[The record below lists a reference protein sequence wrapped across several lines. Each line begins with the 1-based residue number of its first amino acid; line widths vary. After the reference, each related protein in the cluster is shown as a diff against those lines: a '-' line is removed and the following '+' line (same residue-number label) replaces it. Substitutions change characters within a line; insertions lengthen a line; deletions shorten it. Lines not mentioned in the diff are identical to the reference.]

1 MGESENIELIVEP
14 SLSGMRLDAYLREQ
28 TPFSRSRIASLME
41 EGALLV
47 NGEVERKAARKTEG
61 GMRLL
66 LVVPEAQP
74 VDIVPQNIPL
84 DILYQDADV
93 VVVNKKSGMVVHPAA
108 GNESGTLVNA
118 LLYHVHDLSGI
129 GGEMRPG
136 IVHRLDKDTSGLILI
151 AKNDAAHASL
161 SEQFKA
167 RTMEKHYRA
176 IAHGSFSKDEGMIDA
191 PIGRHPIDRKKM
203 AVVPN
208 GKPSRTAWRV
218 LEHLSGA
225 AYLDVHLLTG
235 RTHQI
240 RVHMLSI
247 GHPLLGDQIYAP
259 KLKTP
264 VRIPRLM
271 LPDSWREAFLSA
283 CLGCKNALMSY
294 LSGVLKTS
302 LFVFVAT
309 LTGLFLLGINDAL
322 LLSVFM
328 GILEVFP
335 YIGPIL
341 ASVPILLT
349 ALGQGFGQAVLALI
363 VVIAVQQ
370 IEGNFVTPYFTASS
384 TSIKPLSAL
393 IGVFVLGSLM
403 GLWGVVLAI
412 PLIVTVRSVL
422 WSIRSAVIMMKPS

>member
-1 MGESENIELIVEP
+1 MGESENIELIVDP

-118 LLYHVHDLSGI
+118 LLYHVHDL
-129 GGEMRPG
+129 
-136 IVHRLDKDTSGLILI
+136 LI

-271 LPDSWREAFLSA
+271 LHAYSLAFTHPTTGERMRFCAPLP
-283 CLGCKNALMSY
+283 
-294 LSGVLKTS
+294 
-302 LFVFVAT
+302 AT
-309 LTGLFLLGINDAL
+309 FEETLQKL
-322 LLSVFM
+322 
-328 GILEVFP
+328 
-335 YIGPIL
+335 
-341 ASVPILLT
+341 
-349 ALGQGFGQAVLALI
+349 
-363 VVIAVQQ
+363 
-370 IEGNFVTPYFTASS
+370 
-384 TSIKPLSAL
+384 
-393 IGVFVLGSLM
+393 
-403 GLWGVVLAI
+403 
-412 PLIVTVRSVL
+412 R
-422 WSIRSAVIMMKPS
+422 

>member
-84 DILYQDADV
+84 DILYQDADI

-151 AKNDAAHASL
+151 AKNDVAHASL

-203 AVVPN
+203 AINYKN
-208 GKPSRTAWRV
+208 GKDAVTHYKV
-218 LEHLSGA
+218 LERFGNATYIECRLE
-225 AYLDVHLLTG
+225 TG

-240 RVHMLSI
+240 RVHMTSL
-247 GHPLLGDQIYAP
+247 GHPLLGDEIYG
-259 KLKTP
+259 
-264 VRIPRLM
+264 
-271 LPDSWREAFLSA
+271 S
-283 CLGCKNALMSY
+283 GKNPYHLQ
-294 LSGVLKTS
+294 GQ
-302 LFVFVAT
+302 T
-309 LTGLFLLGINDAL
+309 LHA
-322 LLSVFM
+322 M
-328 GILEVFP
+328 
-335 YIGPIL
+335 
-341 ASVPILLT
+341 
-349 ALGQGFGQAVLALI
+349 
-363 VVIAVQQ
+363 
-370 IEGNFVTPYFTASS
+370 
-384 TSIKPLSAL
+384 
-393 IGVFVLGSLM
+393 VLGFVHPRTGEYMEFS
-403 GLWGVVLAI
+403 A
-412 PLIVTVRSVL
+412 PLPEYFLNLLEKLR
-422 WSIRSAVIMMKPS
+422 K